1 MSEVKLPTTKD
12 PVKAEKD
19 RLLALIIK
27 EREFMASRY
36 KNTIKHT
43 GSLLTESMTYAYSK
57 GISDIIKL
65 LAKEE

>member
-1 MSEVKLPTTKD
+1 MTEVKLPTTKD
-12 PVKAEKD
+12 PATEEKN
-19 RLLALIIK
+19 RLLALIIR
-27 EREFMASRY
+27 EREDMVSRY

-65 LAKEE
+65 LVKEE